1 MELTLQRAEGDKRWE
16 DGCDQRQEAR
26 EAADYMAPKPLH
38 STCRQ
43 LCVYSQTKSQRV
55 RARSHL
61 QKSQHIRPERASQKF
76 PEAEMNP
83 TPPPPHPMKGNEI
96 PGRCSA
102 EEGEATRTLS
112 LTKAQNTVQHTPSH
126 QEAPGGRQISI
137 PYPSSSLHAH
147 LKTRQRQH

>member
-1 MELTLQRAEGDKRWE
+1 MTKGRKPERQPTIWHPSLCTPPADSSAFTLR
-16 DGCDQRQEAR
+16 
-26 EAADYMAPKPLH
+26 
-38 STCRQ
+38 
-43 LCVYSQTKSQRV
+43 QRV
-55 RARSHL
+55 RGSEPEGHL

-83 TPPPPHPMKGNEI
+83 SPPPPHPMKGNEI

-137 PYPSSSLHAH
+137 PYPSSSLHPH